1 MLLSMVRPKPKSSP
15 TLMFEDDS
23 SGATVAKPPRTRMSP
38 FSNATALD
46 AEAIKGRAVSA
57 KAKFFIV
64 VSQSDN

>member
-1 MLLSMVRPKPKSSP
+1 
-15 TLMFEDDS
+15 
-23 SGATVAKPPRTRMSP
+23 MSP